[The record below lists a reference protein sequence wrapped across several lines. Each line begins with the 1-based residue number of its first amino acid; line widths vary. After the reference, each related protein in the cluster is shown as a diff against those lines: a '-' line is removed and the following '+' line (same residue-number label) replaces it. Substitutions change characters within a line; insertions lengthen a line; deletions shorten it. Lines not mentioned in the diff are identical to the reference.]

1 MNVQNKWTT
10 AMLMPTVSILGAI
23 SSASVKM
30 DLWEVTSAVQVQL
43 LFSERSWIAQFFL
56 PS

>member
-10 AMLMPTVSILGAI
+10 AMLMPTVSILRAI

-30 DLWEVTSAVQVQL
+30 DLWEVTSAAQVQL
-43 LFSERSWIAQFFL
+43 LFS
-56 PS
+56 